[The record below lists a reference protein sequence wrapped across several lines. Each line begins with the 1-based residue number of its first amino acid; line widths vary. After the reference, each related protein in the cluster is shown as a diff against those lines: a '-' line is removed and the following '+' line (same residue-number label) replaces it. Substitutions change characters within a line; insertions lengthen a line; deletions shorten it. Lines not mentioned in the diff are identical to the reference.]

1 MTTKTRWVAGVAVVA
16 AMVAGSVGLAA
27 ARDGGASRV
36 PGGMMGDTS
45 MMSGAGMDAM
55 HEQMIAALA
64 GKVPSDVLARCDA
77 LHDLMW
83 SASGG
88 AG

>member
-1 MTTKTRWVAGVAVVA
+1 
-16 AMVAGSVGLAA
+16 
-27 ARDGGASRV
+27 
-36 PGGMMGDTS
+36 MGDTS